1 MAFPSS
7 VTGFARA
14 TFPQG
19 KALIITVPA
28 DFFGRDIFFWT
39 TEIQTVIILIDIDVW
54 NQICPHF
61 AGGLIIQK

>member
-19 KALIITVPA
+19 KAFIAASAAYSKPEYLS
-28 DFFGRDIFFWT
+28 FFT
-39 TEIQTVIILIDIDVW
+39 ANKILVY
-54 NQICPHF
+54 
-61 AGGLIIQK
+61 LQKRTKIPGY